1 MHGHHTKPL
10 VSSLHHKE
18 IALTSY
24 RHCLSLPIH
33 STTSLI
39 QYIGKPNHD
48 ENMKAD
54 CLPPATNL
62 ARISTSQLHPG
73 LLSDAELLCNLL
85 FPGNPDGDGVFQAE
99 SLLKNFGGLR
109 GLQMA
114 SRMATN
120 EREGL
125 DDQAANQ
132 IRLMHEMVHRQ
143 LKQSLQRGI
152 SLTSPAMTME
162 YLQTVLRDRRREIF
176 TCLFLDTRHRVIA
189 AEDLFQGSI
198 DGACVYPRIVAE
210 RALRLSAAAVIVAHN
225 HPSGVSE
232 PSLADQAITRRLKDA
247 LLLLEIRLL
256 DHFVVGDGP
265 PVSMASR
272 GML

>member
-1 MHGHHTKPL
+1 MKPG
-10 VSSLHHKE
+10 SL
-18 IALTSY
+18 
-24 RHCLSLPIH
+24 
-33 STTSLI
+33 
-39 QYIGKPNHD
+39 
-48 ENMKAD
+48 
-54 CLPPATNL
+54 
-62 ARISTSQLHPG
+62 QLHRQQSQSPALFQPG
-73 LLSDAELLCNLL
+73 LLSDAELLSKLLYPGKSRAQNTRQAENLL
-85 FPGNPDGDGVFQAE
+85 HRFD
-99 SLLKNFGGLR
+99 GLR
-109 GLQMA
+109 GLQIA
-114 SRMATN
+114 SRLAAD

-125 DDQAANQ
+125 DDFAADQ
-132 IRLMHEMVHRQ
+132 IRLAHELVHRQ
-143 LKQSLQRGI
+143 LKQSLQRGV

-162 YLQTVLRDRRREIF
+162 YLQTVLRDRKREIF

-189 AEDLFQGSI
+189 SEDLFQGSI
-198 DGACVYPRIVAE
+198 DGACIYPRIVAE

-225 HPSGVSE
+225 HPSGVTE

>member
-1 MHGHHTKPL
+1 MP
-10 VSSLHHKE
+10 
-18 IALTSY
+18 
-24 RHCLSLPIH
+24 
-33 STTSLI
+33 
-39 QYIGKPNHD
+39 QFQ
-48 ENMKAD
+48 
-54 CLPPATNL
+54 PA
-62 ARISTSQLHPG
+62 
-73 LLSDAELLCNLL
+73 LLSDVELLSKLL
-85 FPGNPDGDGVFQAE
+85 YPGKPQEQDTRQAE
-99 SLLKNFGGLR
+99 TLLQCFGGLR

-114 SRMATN
+114 SRLAAD

-125 DDQAANQ
+125 DDQAAVQ
-132 IRLMHEMVHRQ
+132 IRLAHELVHRQ

-189 AEDLFQGSI
+189 SEDLFKGSI

-247 LLLLEIRLL
+247 LQLLEIRLL

>member
-1 MHGHHTKPL
+1 MKSNKP
-10 VSSLHHKE
+10 
-18 IALTSY
+18 
-24 RHCLSLPIH
+24 RPC
-33 STTSLI
+33 
-39 QYIGKPNHD
+39 QNHD
-48 ENMKAD
+48 F
-54 CLPPATNL
+54 PPA
-62 ARISTSQLHPG
+62 QLFEPG
-73 LLSDAELLCNLL
+73 SLSDAELLARLFHAGTTKGQGEHRAEDLL
-85 FPGNPDGDGVFQAE
+85 Q
-99 SLLKNFGGLR
+99 SFGGLR
-109 GLQMA
+109 GLQIA
-114 SRMATN
+114 SRLPPG

-125 DDQAANQ
+125 DDYSAAQ
-132 IRLMHEMVHRQ
+132 LRIAHELVRRQ
-143 LKQSLQRGI
+143 LKQSLQRGV
-152 SLTSPAMTME
+152 SLTSPAKTME
-162 YLQTVLRDRRREIF
+162 YLQTVLRDRKREIF

>member
-1 MHGHHTKPL
+1 MKPCN
-10 VSSLHHKE
+10 SS
-18 IALTSY
+18 AGNGQNRSQ
-24 RHCLSLPIH
+24 RCFQP
-33 STTSLI
+33 TSL
-39 QYIGKPNHD
+39 
-48 ENMKAD
+48 
-54 CLPPATNL
+54 T
-62 ARISTSQLHPG
+62 
-73 LLSDAELLCNLL
+73 DAELLSKLL
-85 FPGNPDGDGVFQAE
+85 YPGGSRTKNKQQAE
-99 SLLKNFGGLR
+99 RLLKNFGGLR
-109 GLQMA
+109 GLQIA
-114 SRMATN
+114 SRLSAC

-125 DDQAANQ
+125 DDKTANL
-132 IRLMHEMVHRQ
+132 IRLAHELVRRQ
-143 LKQSLQRGI
+143 LKQSLQRGV

-162 YLQTVLRDRRREIF
+162 YLQTVLRDRNREIF
-176 TCLFLDTRHRVIA
+176 TCLFLDTRHRVIT
-189 AEDLFQGSI
+189 AENLFQGSI
-198 DGACVYPRIVAE
+198 DGACVYPRVVAE

>member
-1 MHGHHTKPL
+1 MIIQTKD
-10 VSSLHHKE
+10 
-18 IALTSY
+18 
-24 RHCLSLPIH
+24 
-33 STTSLI
+33 
-39 QYIGKPNHD
+39 Q
-48 ENMKAD
+48 NMK
-54 CLPPATNL
+54 PT
-62 ARISTSQLHPG
+62 RSQSAGCERPTEPRFQPG
-73 LLSDAELLCNLL
+73 LLTDAELLGKLL
-85 FPGNPDGDGVFQAE
+85 CPGEPHKGSTRQAE
-99 SLLKNFGGLR
+99 SLLRRFGGLR
-109 GLQMA
+109 GLQIA
-114 SRMATN
+114 SRLATG

-125 DDQAANQ
+125 DDATAIL
-132 IRLMHEMVHRQ
+132 IRLAHELVQRQ
-143 LKQSLQRGI
+143 LKQSLQRGV
-152 SLTSPAMTME
+152 SLSSPAMTME
-162 YLQTVLRDRRREIF
+162 YLQTVLRDRNHEIF

-189 AEDLFQGSI
+189 SENLFRGSI
-198 DGACVYPRIVAE
+198 DGACVYPRVVAE

>member
-1 MHGHHTKPL
+1 MHQHKTSFKSVIRSMKP
-10 VSSLHHKE
+10 V
-18 IALTSY
+18 
-24 RHCLSLPIH
+24 CLNKQNPAQLPV
-33 STTSLI
+33 
-39 QYIGKPNHD
+39 
-48 ENMKAD
+48 
-54 CLPPATNL
+54 
-62 ARISTSQLHPG
+62 HPG
-73 LLSDAELLCNLL
+73 LLSDAELLDQLL
-85 FPGNPDGDGVFQAE
+85 NPGGSRVKGIRQAE
-99 SLLKNFGGLR
+99 SLLKEFDGLR
-109 GLQMA
+109 GIQIA
-114 SRMATN
+114 SRMCSA
-120 EREGL
+120 ERAGL
-125 DDQAANQ
+125 DDRTATL
-132 IRLMHEMVHRQ
+132 IRLANELVRRQ
-143 LKQSLQRGI
+143 LKQSLQRGV

-162 YLQTVLRDRRREIF
+162 YLQTVLRDRNREIF

-189 AEDLFQGSI
+189 SENLFQGSI
-198 DGACVYPRIVAE
+198 DGACVYPRVVAE

>member
-1 MHGHHTKPL
+1 MKTA
-10 VSSLHHKE
+10 SLKTVKDQLE
-18 IALTSY
+18 T
-24 RHCLSLPIH
+24 PI
-33 STTSLI
+33 
-39 QYIGKPNHD
+39 
-48 ENMKAD
+48 
-54 CLPPATNL
+54 
-62 ARISTSQLHPG
+62 RIRPG
-73 LLSDAELLCNLL
+73 TLSDAELLSGLL
-85 FPGNPDGDGVFQAE
+85 YAVETPQPGLEQAE
-99 SLLKNFGGLR
+99 FLLQSFGGLR
-109 GLQMA
+109 GLSIA
-114 SRMATN
+114 SRLASD

-125 DDQAANQ
+125 DDEAALR
-132 IRLMHEMVHRQ
+132 IRLAHELVRRQ
-143 LKQSLQRGI
+143 LKQSLERGV
-152 SLTSPAMTME
+152 SLTSPAMTVE
-162 YLQTVLRDRRREIF
+162 YLQTVLRDRRREVF

-189 AEDLFQGSI
+189 SEDLFQGSI

>member
-1 MHGHHTKPL
+1 MKLTHAQPEANLNQSQARLRPG
-10 VSSLHHKE
+10 SL
-18 IALTSY
+18 T
-24 RHCLSLPIH
+24 
-33 STTSLI
+33 
-39 QYIGKPNHD
+39 
-48 ENMKAD
+48 
-54 CLPPATNL
+54 
-62 ARISTSQLHPG
+62 
-73 LLSDAELLCNLL
+73 DAELLSRLL
-85 FPGNPDGDGVFQAE
+85 QPGKPRTKANRQAE
-99 SLLKNFGGLR
+99 DLLSRFGGLR
-109 GLQMA
+109 GLQIA
-114 SRMATN
+114 SRLASG

-125 DDQAANQ
+125 DDSTAIL
-132 IRLMHEMVHRQ
+132 IRLAHELVRRQ
-143 LKQSLQRGI
+143 LKQSLQRGV

-162 YLQTVLRDRRREIF
+162 YLQTVLRDRNREIF

-189 AEDLFQGSI
+189 SENLFQGSI
-198 DGACVYPRIVAE
+198 DGACVYPRVVAE

>member
-1 MHGHHTKPL
+1 MK
-10 VSSLHHKE
+10 SN
-18 IALTSY
+18 
-24 RHCLSLPIH
+24 RLPIVINQPQ
-33 STTSLI
+33 TTQPQFKTGS
-39 QYIGKPNHD
+39 
-48 ENMKAD
+48 
-54 CLPPATNL
+54 
-62 ARISTSQLHPG
+62 
-73 LLSDAELLCNLL
+73 LSDTELLCDFLYCGQPEEEATRYAKDLL
-85 FPGNPDGDGVFQAE
+85 RR
-99 SLLKNFGGLR
+99 FGGLR
-109 GLQMA
+109 GLQIA
-114 SRMATN
+114 SRLPAD

-125 DDQAANQ
+125 DDFAASRF
-132 IRLMHEMVHRQ
+132 RLAHELFRRQ
-143 LKQSLQRGI
+143 LKQNLERGV
-152 SLTSPAMTME
+152 SLTSPAMTMD
-162 YLQTVLRDRRREIF
+162 YLQTVLRDRKREIF

-198 DGACVYPRIVAE
+198 DGACVYPRVVAE

-247 LLLLEIRLL
+247 LQLLEIRLL

>member
-1 MHGHHTKPL
+1 MNTSKP
-10 VSSLHHKE
+10 
-18 IALTSY
+18 
-24 RHCLSLPIH
+24 
-33 STTSLI
+33 
-39 QYIGKPNHD
+39 Q
-48 ENMKAD
+48 
-54 CLPPATNL
+54 
-62 ARISTSQLHPG
+62 PG
-73 LLSDAELLCNLL
+73 QLSDAELLGKLL
-85 FPGNPDGDGVFQAE
+85 YPGSDDKAHTRQLE
-99 SLLKNFGGLR
+99 KLLQGFGGLR
-109 GLQMA
+109 GLHVA
-114 SRMATN
+114 SYLATGDRKGFDDHLAMQFQLA
-120 EREGL
+120 REL
-125 DDQAANQ
+125 V
-132 IRLMHEMVHRQ
+132 RRQ
-143 LKQSLQRGI
+143 LKQTLQRGI

-162 YLQTVLRDRRREIF
+162 YLQTVLRDRKREIF

-189 AEDLFQGSI
+189 SEDLFQGSI

>member
-1 MHGHHTKPL
+1 MKSINPESDDG
-10 VSSLHHKE
+10 
-18 IALTSY
+18 
-24 RHCLSLPIH
+24 
-33 STTSLI
+33 
-39 QYIGKPNHD
+39 PNRPS
-48 ENMKAD
+48 
-54 CLPPATNL
+54 PPF
-62 ARISTSQLHPG
+62 QPG
-73 LLSDAELLCNLL
+73 ALSDAELLGQLL
-85 FPGNPDGDGVFQAE
+85 FAGQPSQQATLQAD
-99 SLLKNFGGLR
+99 SLLQCFGGLR
-109 GLQMA
+109 GLQVA
-114 SRMATN
+114 SRLTTD
-120 EREGL
+120 ERSGL
-125 DDQAANQ
+125 DDKAAARIQ
-132 IRLMHEMVHRQ
+132 LAHELVHRL
-143 LKQSLQRGI
+143 LKQSLQRGV

-162 YLQTVLRDRRREIF
+162 YLQTILRDREREIF

-189 AEDLFQGSI
+189 AENLFQGSI
-198 DGACVYPRIVAE
+198 DGACVYPRVVAE

>member
-1 MHGHHTKPL
+1 M
-10 VSSLHHKE
+10 
-18 IALTSY
+18 
-24 RHCLSLPIH
+24 
-33 STTSLI
+33 
-39 QYIGKPNHD
+39 
-48 ENMKAD
+48 
-54 CLPPATNL
+54 
-62 ARISTSQLHPG
+62 
-73 LLSDAELLCNLL
+73 LSDAELLSKLL
-85 FPGNPDGDGVFQAE
+85 YLDTPRPSGMRLAE
-99 SLLKNFGGLR
+99 TLLQRFGGLR
-109 GLQMA
+109 GLQIA
-114 SRMATN
+114 SRLATE
-120 EREGL
+120 EREGF
-125 DDQAANQ
+125 DDQAATQ
-132 IRLMHEMVHRQ
+132 IRLAHELVRRQ

-162 YLQTVLRDRRREIF
+162 YLQTVLRDRKREIF

-189 AEDLFQGSI
+189 SEDLFQGSI

>member
-1 MHGHHTKPL
+1 MEPGSEMMDSKPKQSL
-10 VSSLHHKE
+10 V
-18 IALTSY
+18 
-24 RHCLSLPIH
+24 
-33 STTSLI
+33 
-39 QYIGKPNHD
+39 QFQ
-48 ENMKAD
+48 
-54 CLPPATNL
+54 PA
-62 ARISTSQLHPG
+62 
-73 LLSDAELLCNLL
+73 LLSDAELLNRLL
-85 FPGNPDGDGVFQAE
+85 HRGQLHVKKNRQAE
-99 SLLKNFGGLR
+99 ALLKRFGGLR
-109 GLQMA
+109 GLQIA
-114 SRMATN
+114 SRLAAD
-120 EREGL
+120 ERQGL
-125 DDQAANQ
+125 DDRTALQ
-132 IRLMHEMVHRQ
+132 IRLAHELVQRQ

-162 YLQTVLRDRRREIF
+162 YLQTVLRDRKREIF

-189 AEDLFQGSI
+189 SEDLFQGSI

-232 PSLADQAITRRLKDA
+232 PSLADQASTRRLKDA

>member
-1 MHGHHTKPL
+1 
-10 VSSLHHKE
+10 
-18 IALTSY
+18 
-24 RHCLSLPIH
+24 
-33 STTSLI
+33 
-39 QYIGKPNHD
+39 
-48 ENMKAD
+48 MKAASLKTD
-54 CLPPATNL
+54 DHQHE
-62 ARISTSQLHPG
+62 SPG
-73 LLSDAELLCNLL
+73 HNQPGSMSDAELLGRLL
-85 FPGNPDGDGVFQAE
+85 YTDKTQQSGIRLAE
-99 SLLKNFGGLR
+99 SLLQRFGGLR
-109 GLQMA
+109 GLQIA
-114 SRMATN
+114 SRLN
-120 EREGL
+120 SPEREGL
-125 DDQAANQ
+125 DDEAAFQ
-132 IRLMHEMVHRQ
+132 ILLAHELVRRQ
-143 LKQSLQRGI
+143 LKQSLQRGV
-152 SLTSPAMTME
+152 SLTSPAMTIE
-162 YLQTVLRDRRREIF
+162 YLQTELRDRRREIF

>member
-1 MHGHHTKPL
+1 M
-10 VSSLHHKE
+10 
-18 IALTSY
+18 
-24 RHCLSLPIH
+24 
-33 STTSLI
+33 
-39 QYIGKPNHD
+39 KPNKLQSCQKHSF
-48 ENMKAD
+48 
-54 CLPPATNL
+54 PPAHL
-62 ARISTSQLHPG
+62 FQSGSV
-73 LLSDAELLCNLL
+73 SDAELLSRLL
-85 FPGNPDGDGVFQAE
+85 HASTAKGQGLHRAE
-99 SLLKNFGGLR
+99 SLLQSFGGLR
-109 GLQMA
+109 GLQIA
-114 SRMATN
+114 SRLPTN

-125 DDQAANQ
+125 DDRSAMQLRVAYE
-132 IRLMHEMVHRQ
+132 LVHRQ
-143 LKQSLQRGI
+143 LKQSLQRGV
-152 SLTSPAMTME
+152 SLSSPAMTME

-225 HPSGVSE
+225 HPSGISA

-247 LLLLEIRLL
+247 LMLLEIRLL

>member
-1 MHGHHTKPL
+1 MVAWQTTWWIMETSPL
-10 VSSLHHKE
+10 KE
-18 IALTSY
+18 LRSDAHAAEHM
-24 RHCLSLPIH
+24 R
-33 STTSLI
+33 
-39 QYIGKPNHD
+39 
-48 ENMKAD
+48 AD
-54 CLPPATNL
+54 
-62 ARISTSQLHPG
+62 S
-73 LLSDAELLCNLL
+73 LSDAELLCSLAHPGGIERKHIRECEKLL
-85 FPGNPDGDGVFQAE
+85 HC
-99 SLLKNFGGLR
+99 FGGLR
-109 GLQMA
+109 GLMIA
-114 SRMATN
+114 SRQSKG
-120 EREGL
+120 ERPDL
-125 DDQAANQ
+125 ADPVAWQ
-132 IRLMHEMVHRQ
+132 IQLARELVRRQ
-143 LKQSLQRGI
+143 LKQTLQRGI
-152 SLTSPAMTME
+152 SLTSPANTIE
-162 YLQTVLRDRRREIF
+162 YLQTVLRDRNREIF

-198 DGACVYPRIVAE
+198 DGACVYPRVVAE

>member
-1 MHGHHTKPL
+1 MKTVGQKRKSDKLQSCTKSGFPQT
-10 VSSLHHKE
+10 H
-18 IALTSY
+18 
-24 RHCLSLPIH
+24 RF
-33 STTSLI
+33 
-39 QYIGKPNHD
+39 
-48 ENMKAD
+48 
-54 CLPPATNL
+54 
-62 ARISTSQLHPG
+62 RPG
-73 LLSDAELLCNLL
+73 VLSDAELLAGLL
-85 FPGNPDGDGVFQAE
+85 HTGTATGQEVHRAA
-99 SLLKNFGGLR
+99 SLLQSFGGLR
-109 GLQMA
+109 GLQIA
-114 SRMATN
+114 ARLSPDK
-120 EREGL
+120 REGL
-125 DDQAANQ
+125 NDHSAMQLRIAYELV
-132 IRLMHEMVHRQ
+132 RRQ
-143 LKQSLQRGI
+143 LKQSLQLGI

-189 AEDLFQGSI
+189 TEDLFQGSI

>member
-1 MHGHHTKPL
+1 MKDQNMKT
-10 VSSLHHKE
+10 VSLH
-18 IALTSY
+18 
-24 RHCLSLPIH
+24 
-33 STTSLI
+33 I
-39 QYIGKPNHD
+39 QPDGQQS
-48 ENMKAD
+48 ERRQA
-54 CLPPATNL
+54 PA
-62 ARISTSQLHPG
+62 QFQPG
-73 LLSDAELLCNLL
+73 LLSDAELLSKLLYPGKPQAHNTRQAENLL
-85 FPGNPDGDGVFQAE
+85 QCFD
-99 SLLKNFGGLR
+99 GLR
-109 GLQMA
+109 GLQIA
-114 SRMATN
+114 SRMSAG

-125 DDQAANQ
+125 DDHAAVQ
-132 IRLMHEMVHRQ
+132 LRLAHELVHRQ
-143 LKQSLQRGI
+143 LKQSLQRGV

-162 YLQTVLRDRRREIF
+162 YLQTALRDRKREIF
-176 TCLFLDTRHRVIA
+176 ICLFLDTRHHVIA
-189 AEDLFQGSI
+189 SENLFQGSI